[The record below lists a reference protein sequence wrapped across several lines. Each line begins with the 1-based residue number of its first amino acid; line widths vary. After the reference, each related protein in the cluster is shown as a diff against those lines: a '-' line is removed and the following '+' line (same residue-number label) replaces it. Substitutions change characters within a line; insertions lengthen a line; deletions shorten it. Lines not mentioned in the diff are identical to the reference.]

1 MASGRRPSGV
11 RDGGR
16 GASAMSRTAGDGA
29 LLRRELR
36 RVWRLLET
44 AMDAWGGQAA
54 VFVGE
59 IRRLAEEAAALRG
72 RRDRLEA
79 EVRDLKRRLAVH
91 ENYNNPDRGTVTARE
106 RKRHRRK
113 LMEREAE
120 EAEEEE
126 EGTAGDAA
134 ECGGVRGTG
143 LRKRGG
149 QPGSAGVSFTLK
161 PDKGLEEW
169 HAPEECAVCG
179 RTDIVHLAPVWKIM
193 FEMHKCG
200 GLFCYMEVSVPA
212 ACVPCAVV
220 TYPDTPS
227 LPGSSCGPRLR
238 EKIMNMH
245 DVTPPVRGIR
255 KLLLSNHGSRLG
267 EGTVS
272 GCLSAISR
280 QAASGVPWAAAPGG
294 LAADAAA
301 ACAAAGTAAAGI
313 MDAHSGPP
321 VGPPAREAGA
331 APGTRRHAP
340 LPRPLISQIEELFGM
355 APYVM
360 EDESRANVAG
370 CREQALALLCPSAA
384 LIRITD
390 DKSKLTMRRTFRHA
404 LDRPLV
410 ADMYL
415 AGNAFEGDVQTCGVH
430 VWRKSESL
438 AVPHGIDSPEQTY
451 SAALP
456 GICRDAGDAAAR
468 ITAAAGGPLAS
479 ICEDAGA
486 LRAVP
491 GLEREAAD
499 EIAALSERVSG
510 LAHAYGHGEVSD
522 AETRRY
528 AATLENALPYMF
540 EFLRHPGMPGNTN
553 AVELLIKR
561 RVVLPRK
568 VQVGLPDWTA
578 AENQA
583 NLQTIHANAAIWGVF
598 SGQVVSAGRG
608 SWKPPPTET
617 DMLMSPP
624 PQRPRPRVTPGRIAP
639 AADPAIQASPPR
651 TPGRRAVKVA
661 AA

>member
-1 MASGRRPSGV
+1 
-11 RDGGR
+11 
-16 GASAMSRTAGDGA
+16 MSHAAGDRR

-36 RVWRLLET
+36 RVWLLFET

-59 IRRLAEEAAALRG
+59 IRRLAGEVAEIRG
-72 RRDRLEA
+72 HRDRLEA
-79 EVRDLKRRLAVH
+79 EVRDLKRRLAMH
-91 ENYNNPDRGTVTARE
+91 ENYNNPDGGTVTARK
-106 RKRHRRK
+106 RKRHRRQ
-113 LMEREAE
+113 LREREAE
-120 EAEEEE
+120 
-126 EGTAGDAA
+126 AA
-134 ECGGVRGTG
+134 ESAADAGGEHGGGEGGGARNTG

-149 QPGSAGVSFTLK
+149 QPGSPGVSFVQK
-161 PDKGLEEW
+161 PDKDLEEW
-169 HAPEECAVCG
+169 HAPESCVCCG
-179 RTDIVHLAPVWKIM
+179 RTDIIHLEPIWKIM
-193 FEMHKCG
+193 LEMYKCG

-212 ACVPCAVV
+212 VCIPCAVV

-227 LPGSSCGPRLR
+227 LPGSSCGPLLR

-245 DVTPPVRGIR
+245 DVTPPIRGIR
-255 KLLLSNHGSRLG
+255 RLLHSNHGSLLG

-272 GCLSAISR
+272 RCLSAISR
-280 QAASGVPWAAAPGG
+280 QAASGRMWTEAPGDLVAG
-294 LAADAAA
+294 AAA
-301 ACAAAGTAAAGI
+301 AM
-313 MDAHSGPP
+313 MDAHSEPP
-321 VGPPAREAGA
+321 VRPPPGRDAPPPDAR
-331 APGTRRHAP
+331 RQSS
-340 LPRPLISQIEELFGM
+340 PRPLISQIRELFDM

-370 CREQALALLCPSAA
+370 GREQALALLCPSAA
-384 LIRITD
+384 LVRITD
-390 DKSKLTMRRTFRHA
+390 DRSKPTMRRTFHNV

-415 AGNAFEGDVQTCGVH
+415 AGRAFEGAMQTCGVH
-430 VWRKSESL
+430 IWRKSESL

-451 SAALP
+451 SAELL
-456 GICRDAGDAAAR
+456 GIYRSAVDAAAR
-468 ITAAAGGPLAS
+468 ITEAAGGPLRSA
-479 ICEDAGA
+479 CEIAGA

-491 GLEREAAD
+491 GLEQAAED
-499 EIAALSERVSG
+499 EIAVLNKRVSR
-510 LAHAYGHGEVSD
+510 LVHAYRHGEVSD
-522 AETRRY
+522 GETRRY

-553 AVELLIKR
+553 ECELLIKR

-608 SWKPPPTET
+608 SWKPPPTRT

-624 PQRPRPRVTPGRIAP
+624 PQRPRPRAGRQRAAP
-639 AADPAIQASPPR
+639 AADPAIQASPAPPPPR
-651 TPGRRAVKVA
+651 VWSAAAVKVA